1 MEVGYAKLCI
11 GYVVATA
18 LLTGSV
24 GVADFTAERLADP
37 RRLALAR
44 RVELVANEVV
54 DANALAPQRVDVE
67 LQNGQVYTIDLPA
80 VLGHP
85 DRPLGR
91 IEQLR
96 KFEACCRSASIAFDP
111 AAVAELAAAIDRL
124 DTVDDVRG
132 VLDLVVASDRAS
144 A

>member
-24 GVADFTAERLADP
+24 GVDDFTADRLADP

-44 RVELVANEVV
+44 RVQLVANEII
-54 DANALAPQRVDVE
+54 DPNALAPQSVEVE
-67 LQNGQVYTIDLPA
+67 LKNGALHKVDLPA

-91 IEQLR
+91 AEQLK
-96 KFEACCRSASIAFDP
+96 KFEACCRSASTTFDR
-111 AAVAELAAAIDRL
+111 AVVAQLVAAIDRL
-124 DTVDDVRG
+124 DTVDDVRSI
-132 VLDLVVASDRAS
+132 LDLMVVSDRAS
-144 A
+144 V